1 MTVKYIRQLNDHFSG
16 DANSLAEKKK
26 TKSSAV
32 KKTTPGKKTGTGAKN
47 ITKKSGVKTSTT
59 AGPRKKTVKKASTVK
74 TLRKAGTGKRVP
86 AGTRKTVKKSAKD
99 QKETRVRKTKALLE
113 SVTAVQPEIK
123 SFKSAQPVLSPE
135 KEAAYG
141 LAQRVAQ
148 LMLEKK
154 AERVS
159 ILDVGKL
166 TGVMDYFVI
175 ATGMADVHIK
185 AIADHVIDELYKDGE
200 APHHVE
206 GTEAYRWVL
215 IDYIDVVAHIF
226 ENETRSFYD
235 LERLWG
241 DAEVIPVEDRG

>member
-1 MTVKYIRQLNDHFSG
+1 MAV
-16 DANSLAEKKK
+16 KKK
-26 TKSSAV
+26 TRTTAV
-32 KKTTPGKKTGTGAKN
+32 KKSAPAKKAGTDVKTKSKKTSVKPGKTSGTRKKTLKSKATG
-47 ITKKSGVKTSTT
+47 ILS
-59 AGPRKKTVKKASTVK
+59 KKTVKGK
-74 TLRKAGTGKRVP
+74 LRKTP
-86 AGTRKTVKKSAKD
+86 AGTAAK
-99 QKETRVRKTKALLE
+99 KETGVQKATRAKKTKTLLD
-113 SVTAVQPEIK
+113 SIAAIQPEIK
-123 SFKSAQPVLSPE
+123 KLKTEKPKLSPE
-135 KEAAYG
+135 KEAAYK
-141 LAQRVAQ
+141 LAQRVGQ
-148 LMLEKK
+148 LMLDKK